1 MKVFISHAFGWA
13 DEPLANA
20 FKEDLG
26 AAGIGGYLA
35 EKTQRYDLLISD
47 KIRQEIDESDWLV
60 AIITKRSHASASV
73 HEEIGYA
80 LGRGVRVALMVE
92 EGVEKS
98 GVLVHGREYEVFT
111 VPEFAKHSSK
121 MARFIAGS
129 PRPAPR
135 PPPSLGEAAT
145 ALLDGRNIL
154 SAESA
159 DFAQNAR
166 FAGLY
171 SGLLGDDEKPA
182 FLFTAIPHDLGD
194 YDVTTDEFAE
204 WVGSVKHLEVQG
216 RQIPVREAEQKV
228 DIGTLRVVK
237 RYPGASPGKDV
248 LTYREFLSSGLFE
261 YGTSHLFLG
270 RNDAGQLPLFLGRND
285 AKQLS
290 LYLPYMVGE
299 FWGFVVYARSFYQ
312 KIGMRGRFTVL
323 LSIKNSSK
331 LALEDHGDEAADP
344 VRMHMNMPLLA
355 PQAPRTGRRN
365 IQFSHTFASADGL
378 SNEEIAGAVQKAART
393 TCNAYGVSAPRCY
406 DGNGQFAWKLW
417 KWITSW

>member
-1 MKVFISHAFGWA
+1 MKAFITHAFGGD

-20 FKEDLG
+20 LKEDLG
-26 AAGIGGYLA
+26 EAGITGYLA

-60 AIITKRSHASASV
+60 AIITKRSYASASV

-80 LGRGVRVALMVE
+80 LGKGVRVALMVE

-98 GVLVHGREYEVFT
+98 SVLVHGREPEVFT
-111 VPEFAKHSSK
+111 VPEFAEHSSK

-129 PRPAPR
+129 PRLAPR

-145 ALLDGRNIL
+145 ALLEGRNIL

-166 FAGLY
+166 LAGLY
-171 SGLLGDDEKPA
+171 NGLLGDDEKPA

-194 YDVTTDEFAE
+194 YDVTTDKFAE

-216 RQIPVREAEQKV
+216 HQIPVREAEQKV

-237 RYPGASPGKDV
+237 KYPGASPGKDV

-261 YGTSHLFLG
+261 YGTSYLFLS
-270 RNDAGQLPLFLGRND
+270 RNDAGKLF
-285 AKQLS
+285 

-299 FWGFVVYARSFYQ
+299 FWGFVAYARSFYQ

-323 LSIKNSSK
+323 LSIRNSSG

-344 VRMHMNMPLLA
+344 VRMHANMPV
-355 PQAPRTGRRN
+355 PAPRAPLTGRRN
-365 IQFSHTFASADGL
+365 IQISHTFASADGL
-378 SNEEIAGAVQKAART
+378 GDEEIAGAVQKAART

-406 DGNGQFAWKLW
+406 DSDGQFAWNLW
-417 KWITSW
+417 GRITSW

>member
-1 MKVFISHAFGWA
+1 MRVFISHAFGGD
-13 DEPLANA
+13 DEELAGTL
-20 FKEDLG
+20 KDDLEE
-26 AAGIGGYLA
+26 AGVGGYLA

-47 KIRQEIDESDWLV
+47 KIRREIEESDWLV
-60 AIITKRSHASASV
+60 AVITKRGQASASV

-80 LGRGVRVALMVE
+80 LGKGIEVALMVE
-92 EGVEKS
+92 EGVREG
-98 GVLVHGREYEVFT
+98 GVLVHGREPEIFRR
-111 VPEFAKHSSK
+111 PEFGIHSRRV
-121 MARFIAGS
+121 ARFIAGS

-145 ALLDGRNIL
+145 ALLEGRNIL

-171 SGLLGDDEKPA
+171 NGLLVDDEKPA

-194 YDVTTDEFAE
+194 YDVTTDEFAG

-216 RQIPVREAEQKV
+216 SRIPVRETYQEI

-237 RYPGASPGKDV
+237 KYPGASPGKDV

-261 YGTSHLFLG
+261 YGTSYLFLS
-270 RNDAGQLPLFLGRND
+270 RNDAGKMF
-285 AKQLS
+285 

-299 FWGFVVYARSFYQ
+299 FWGFVAYARSFYQ

-323 LSIKNSSK
+323 LSIRNSSG
-331 LALEDHGDEAADP
+331 LALEDHGDEAANP
-344 VRMHMNMPLLA
+344 VRMHANMPVPA
-355 PQAPRTGRRN
+355 PQAPLTGRRN
-365 IQFSHTFASADGL
+365 IQISHTFASADGL
-378 SNEEIAGAVQKAART
+378 SNEEIAGAVRKAARA

-406 DGNGQFAWKLW
+406 DSDGRFAWNLW
-417 KWITSW
+417 GRITSW

>member
-1 MKVFISHAFGWA
+1 MKVFISHAFGGD
-13 DEPLANA
+13 DEPLAGTL
-20 FKEDLG
+20 KKDL
-26 AAGIGGYLA
+26 AATGITGYLA

-92 EGVEKS
+92 EGIEKN
-98 GVLVHGREYEVFT
+98 GVLVHGREHEVFS
-111 VPEFAKHSSK
+111 VPKFGEHSRK

-129 PRPAPR
+129 SRPAPR

-145 ALLDGRNIL
+145 ALLESRNIL

-171 SGLLGDDEKPA
+171 NELLADDEKPT

-194 YDVTTDEFAE
+194 YDVTTDEFAG

-216 RQIPVREAEQKV
+216 RRIPVREAEQKV
-228 DIGTLRVVK
+228 DIRTLRVVK
-237 RYPGASPGKDV
+237 RYGARRDKDV
-248 LTYREFLSSGLFE
+248 LTYRGFLSSGLFE
-261 YGTSHLFLG
+261 YGTSYLFLSQ
-270 RNDAGQLPLFLGRND
+270 NDAGKMF
-285 AKQLS
+285 

-299 FWGFVVYARSFYQ
+299 FWGFVTYARSFYR
-312 KIGMRGRFTVL
+312 KIGMKGRFTVL
-323 LSIKNSSK
+323 LSIRNSSG
-331 LALEDHGDEAADP
+331 LALGNYGDDAANP
-344 VRMHMNMPLLA
+344 VRMHANMPV
-355 PQAPRTGRRN
+355 PAPRAPLTGRRN
-365 IQFSHTFASADGL
+365 IQISHTFASADGL
-378 SNEEIAGAVQKAART
+378 GDEEIAGAVQKAART
-393 TCNAYGVSAPRCY
+393 TCNAYGVSAPKCY
-406 DGNGQFAWKLW
+406 DSDGRFAWKLW
-417 KWITSW
+417 RRITSW